1 MRRRCLKGPVN
12 KEETAKIKNRILIFV
27 YIAVLIS
34 GIITSFPKDEESQ
47 SVFAMPLSKKI
58 VVIDAGHGGW
68 DPGKV
73 SENSIYEKD
82 INLKVALKLQ
92 QYLQQGDCYVL
103 LTRATDEALGRKKR
117 EDMNNR
123 KDIADNMGADIIISV
138 HQNSFTSSKVKG
150 SQVFYYKSSEKS
162 KVLAEKIQ
170 ESMKNFLSQDGSRLA
185 KANDNYYIL
194 KQTTIPAVIVECG
207 FLSNP
212 SERALLT
219 QDDYV
224 EKIAW
229 SIYMGVIDYFNAP
242 GHEAS

>member
-1 MRRRCLKGPVN
+1 MRRENLKRPAN
-12 KEETAKIKNRILIFV
+12 REESAKIKNRILIFV
-27 YIAVLIS
+27 YIAILIS
-34 GIITSFPKDEESQ
+34 GIITSFPADEEVQ

-73 SENSIYEKD
+73 SENDIYEKD
-82 INLKVALKLQ
+82 INLKIALKLQ

-103 LTRATDEALGRKKR
+103 LTRASDEALGSKKR
-117 EDMNNR
+117 EDMDNR
-123 KDIADNMGADIIISV
+123 KDIADNMGADVIISI
-138 HQNSFTSSKVKG
+138 HQNSFPSSKVKG
-150 SQVFYYKSSEKS
+150 SQVFYYKTSEKS

-170 ESMKNFLSQDGSRLA
+170 GSMRTFLSQEGNRLA

-194 KQTTIPAVIVECG
+194 KQTAIPAVIVECG

-219 QDDYV
+219 QDDYI

-229 SIYMGVIDYFNAP
+229 SIYMGVVDYFNAP
-242 GHEAS
+242 SHEVN